1 MSFDNSFKYL
11 LSRRK
16 FIFNNLTNFSKR
28 FKAGWLD
35 CLFSKFLRY
44 HVLVALKTFQLQ
56 KRVLGCMQMKQ
67 RSKFKMTANLF
78 LEMIH
83 ELMVFKLLE
92 QRVSS
97 KLLFKFGYLISANV
111 KFGKDLLI
119 LISDSINL
127 GHKKRQKQSGGVM

>member
-1 MSFDNSFKYL
+1 
-11 LSRRK
+11 
-16 FIFNNLTNFSKR
+16 
-28 FKAGWLD
+28 
-35 CLFSKFLRY
+35 
-44 HVLVALKTFQLQ
+44 
-56 KRVLGCMQMKQ
+56 MQMKQ

-97 KLLFKFGYLISANV
+97 KLLFKFGYLNSANV

-127 GHKKRQKQSGGVM
+127 GHKKIQKQSGGVM